1 MKRILAAIIVIITA
15 LSLSACGFDRTR
27 RTVSEELGLE
37 LTDGEEILNK
47 DTHGSFGE
55 GMTLVEYKFSDDS
68 LVSQLEKSS
77 SWKSFPLDDKS
88 QELIY
93 GISDENGR
101 RGPFITEN
109 GRRGPFITENGSAVF
124 PEVNDGYYRV
134 IDRDFGSYTV
144 GIYDDIS
151 DILYYCKYDF

>member
-109 GRRGPFITENGSAVF
+109 GSAVF